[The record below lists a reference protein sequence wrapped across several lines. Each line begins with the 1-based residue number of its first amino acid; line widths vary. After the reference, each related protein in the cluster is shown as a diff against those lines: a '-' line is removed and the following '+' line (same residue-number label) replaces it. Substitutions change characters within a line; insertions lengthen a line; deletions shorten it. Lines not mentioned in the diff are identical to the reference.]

1 MAITKVY
8 AKSTRLDAAIR
19 YILKGDKT
27 DGRILTA
34 HFNCDPGWEYQQMMD
49 TKRELGKTDGRLAYH
64 IIQSFKPG
72 EVTPELALEIAKE
85 FAEKYLSDYE
95 VVIGTH
101 IDKGHIHN
109 HILYNSVSSRT
120 GRKEHFDRNG
130 YYAQIRARSDE
141 LCRKHGLSVIAE
153 DGHTERAS
161 SYVEWLRQSRGQP
174 TFRSMLEADL
184 RDAIEDAASLG
195 DFFMLMEHKGYEIK
209 YGNRLSFRLCG
220 QERFM
225 CPGRK
230 NPLFTED
237 GIMAAIQGNMDAVEA
252 GLKSVAAPRPV
263 FTPYQKHPKLT
274 GFLALY
280 AHYLYILGKIE
291 KRTYP
296 RRMTPKMRADVMK
309 FEKLREQFAFVR
321 EHSLTTREDMAA
333 YQNKA
338 EEALNALIKQRTI
351 LNVRKKRRQKLYAAL
366 ADAEALKEAEKLRQD
381 GVPAMEAECAR
392 YADAVAVLET
402 CGIPRKN
409 LVQEKATLYEEIAA
423 VNREI
428 RERRKKLEMCAK
440 ILSKTPEIA
449 ENLQKIEPNRR
460 ERRKTRITR

>member
-1 MAITKVY
+1 MAVTKVY

-19 YILKGDKT
+19 YILNGDKT
-27 DGRILTA
+27 DGQILTA
-34 HFNCDPGWEYQQMMD
+34 RFNCDPGWEYRQMMD
-49 TKRELGKTDGRLAYH
+49 TKRELGKTGGRLAYH

-141 LCRKHGLSVIAE
+141 LCRKRGLSVIAE
-153 DGHTERAS
+153 NGHTERAS

-184 RDAIEDAASLG
+184 RDAIEDAATLG

-209 YGNRLSFRLCG
+209 HGNRLSFRLRG

-237 GIMAAIQGNMDAVEA
+237 GILAAIQGNMDAVEA
-252 GLKSVAAPRPV
+252 GLKTVTVYHPV
-263 FTPYQKHPKLT
+263 FTPYRKHPKLT

-296 RRMTPKMRADVMK
+296 PRMTPKMRADVMK
-309 FEKLREQFAFVR
+309 FEKLKAQFAFVR
-321 EHSLTTREDMAA
+321 ENNLTTRQDMES
-333 YQNKA
+333 YQARA
-338 EEALNALIKQRTI
+338 EEVLNALMKRRTI

-366 ADAEALKEAEKLRQD
+366 ADAEALAGTRTFRED
-381 GVPAMEAECAR
+381 GVPGMGDAIER
-392 YADAVAVLET
+392 YGNAVSVLEKS
-402 CGIPRKN
+402 GVNREA
-409 LVQEKATLYEEIAA
+409 LVREKAELYEEIAE

-428 RERRKKLEMCAK
+428 REERKKLEMCAE
-440 ILSKTPEIA
+440 ILSKTPEIEA
-449 ENLQKIEPNRR
+449 NLQKIEPKRR
-460 ERRKTRITR
+460 ERRKIRTSL

>member
-1 MAITKVY
+1 MAITKILPRN
-8 AKSTRLDAAIR
+8 ARLDAAIR
-19 YILKGDKT
+19 YILNGDKT
-27 DGRILTA
+27 DNQILTA
-34 HFNCDPGWEYQQMMD
+34 YFNCDPGWAYRQMMD
-49 TKRELGKTDGRLAYH
+49 TKLDVGRTGGRLAYH

-85 FAEKYLSDYE
+85 FVRENFPDYE
-95 VVIGTH
+95 AVIGTH

-109 HILYNSVSSRT
+109 HILINSVNSRT
-120 GRKEHFDRNG
+120 GKKAHFSERD
-130 YYAQIRARSDE
+130 YYERIRARSDE
-141 LCRKHGLSVIAE
+141 LCRKYGLSVI
-153 DGHTERAS
+153 ERDSGKAS
-161 SYVEWLRQSRGQP
+161 SYVEWLRKSRGQP

-184 RDAIEDAASLG
+184 RDAIEDAANLG

-209 YGNRLSFRLCG
+209 YGNRLSFRLRG

-366 ADAEALKEAEKLRQD
+366 ADAETFREAAKLHES
-381 GVPAMEAECAR
+381 GVPGMETECAR

-402 CGIPRKN
+402 CGIPKER
-409 LVQEKATLYEEIAA
+409 LVREKAELYEEIAA

-428 RERRKKLEMCAK
+428 REQRKKLEMCAE

-449 ENLQKIEPNRR
+449 ENLQKIEPKRR
-460 ERRKTRITR
+460 ERRKTRIAR